1 MKKQVLTMRIMLV
14 VFIAI
19 SAVIAIIQYSSKVA
33 FIAQLMGI
41 SWGAIAAPVWLRSYM
56 DFTGKRQQLLPAL

>member
-1 MKKQVLTMRIMLV
+1 MSEKKQLLMIRVLVV

-19 SAVIAIIQYSSKVA
+19 SAVIALVQYKSNIT

-41 SWGAIAAPVWLRSYM
+41 SWGALAGSFLAPFLYS
-56 DFTGKRQQLLPAL
+56 L